1 MRDII
6 AEEPMEGEETPEESG
21 GKGPSTNPEIA
32 EKARDNLSRKKY
44 KSKLTNRDI
53 SFSTAY
59 NRGDDRAVSDFREE
73 YAKEL
78 EKDRE
83 DKKPSSKKKDPPS
96 SGGGLF
102 DGAGAPAPPADG
114 EPSEIGESP
123 SEIGESPSA
132 EEANPINPL
141 EGVKD
146 SDRKYLRE
154 KDPEVAMAKRGQ
166 FLSKSV
172 DAYFSLD
179 RAGRK
184 EAITNLEEAV
194 RLSKPNTEERL
205 LLQDRLAAAI
215 AAAIIA
221 GDDGISEK
229 ADPNLI
235 AFAQTSK
242 GSLRDKAVM
251 AIADSLSPNL
261 SRSRASL
268 IAFFNSLDYE
278 EWEEAVGGEDG
289 PFGDIIKTMD
299 PNFCPDHPDNGE
311 YGGQVVKDI
320 SVCPVNFDAQDRDDM
335 REHITQMM
343 VDGMTITKSEDS
355 SKDEDSPSGKSK
367 DKSKSR
373 KDTTP
378 DYLQALI
385 DGDDEKANR
394 NKMNQRVMNLYQKN
408 RDINDP
414 VLKAHIESM
423 RDAAEDGDIEAFE
436 RASVSLYPDEAITD
450 RQRLLTAK
458 VARRYFNKSF
468 IQGSKYLGRASIMRK
483 QSTVYVDYQTRAR
496 AFEIGMRVYP
506 FFGGKNDKAGVVRA
520 VDPAIGMVDVQF
532 PHGSSRYPVEELV
545 VDTSGDYEN
554 ISKDPNSVPG
564 GAGSLPVSSGSDK
577 RASRI
582 ASSHMKRQAI
592 YWAQRDRKYR
602 QKRTEAEPH
611 CPRCPDVPLRKTTYQ
626 RREGVSHKL
635 LCCTSCLFLI
645 HQDDL
650 I

>member
-1 MRDII
+1 MREII
-6 AEEPMEGEETPEESG
+6 AEEPMEGEEAPEESG
-21 GKGPSTNPEIA
+21 GKALSINPEIA
-32 EKARDNLSRKKY
+32 EKARSNLSRKKY
-44 KSKLTNRDI
+44 KSKLTDRQI

-78 EKDRE
+78 EKDRA
-83 DKKPSSKKKDPPS
+83 DKKPFSKKQDPSP
-96 SGGGLF
+96 SGGGIF
-102 DGAGAPAPPADG
+102 DG
-114 EPSEIGESP
+114 EESP
-123 SEIGESPSA
+123 ASSTEVSPTDEESSDIGDSPSS
-132 EEANPINPL
+132 EANPINPL

-146 SDRKYLRE
+146 SDRGYLRE
-154 KDPEVAMAKRGQ
+154 KDPEVAMAERGQ

-194 RLSKPNTEERL
+194 RQSKPNTEEKL
-205 LLQDRLAAAI
+205 LLKDRLAAAT

-221 GDDGISEK
+221 GDDGIPEK

-242 GSLRDKAVM
+242 GALRDNAIM

-261 SRSRASL
+261 SRNRQSQVS
-268 IAFFNSLDYE
+268 FFNSLDYDD
-278 EWEEAVGGEDG
+278 WKNAVGGEDG
-289 PFGDIIKTMD
+289 PFGEILKTMN

-311 YGGQVVKDI
+311 NGGQVVGDI
-320 SVCPVNFDAQDRDDM
+320 SACPVHFDEQDREDM
-335 REHITQMM
+335 RAHITQMM
-343 VDGMTITKSEDS
+343 VDGITITKSENS
-355 SKDEDSPSGKSK
+355 PKDGDSPSGESK

-385 DGDDEKANR
+385 DGDEEKAKR
-394 NKMNQRVMNLYQKN
+394 IKMNQRVMNLYEKN
-408 RDINDP
+408 RNTNDP
-414 VLKAHIESM
+414 VLKAHLESL
-423 RDAAEDGDIEAFE
+423 RDAAGDGDLEAFE
-436 RASVSLYPDEAITD
+436 RALVPILPDESLTD

-468 IQGSKYLGRASIMRK
+468 IQGRKYLGRASIMRK
-483 QSTVYVDYQTRAR
+483 QSTVYVDYQSRAR

-520 VDPAIGMVDVQF
+520 VYPAIGMVDVQF

-554 ISKDPNSVPG
+554 ISKDPDSVPG

-577 RASRI
+577 RAMRV

-602 QKRTEAEPH
+602 QKRTEAQPH
-611 CPRCPDVPLRKTTYQ
+611 CPRCPDTPLRKTTYQ
-626 RREGVSHKL
+626 RREGVSHRL
-635 LCCTSCLFLI
+635 LGCSTCLFLI

>member
-1 MRDII
+1 MREII

-21 GKGPSTNPEIA
+21 DKGLSINPEIA
-32 EKARDNLSRKKY
+32 EKVRDNLSRKKY
-44 KSKLTNRDI
+44 RSKLTDRDI

-59 NRGDDRAVSDFREE
+59 SRGDERAVSDFREE

-78 EKDRE
+78 EKDRA
-83 DKKPSSKKKDPPS
+83 DKKPSSKKKDPS
-96 SGGGLF
+96 QGGGGIF
-102 DGAGAPAPPADG
+102 DKGKAPASPTEG
-114 EPSEIGESP
+114 EPSDTGDSP
-123 SEIGESPSA
+123 SEGA
-132 EEANPINPL
+132 ANPINPL
-141 EGVKD
+141 EGVED
-146 SDRKYLRE
+146 SDREYLRE
-154 KDPEVAMAKRGQ
+154 EDPDVAAAARGK

-172 DAYFSLD
+172 DAYFKLD
-179 RAGRK
+179 RDGRK

-194 RLSKPNTEERL
+194 RQSKSNTEEKL
-205 LLQDRLAAAI
+205 LLKDRLASAV

-221 GDDGISEK
+221 GDDGIPEK

-242 GSLRDKAVM
+242 GSLRDKAIM

-261 SRSRASL
+261 SRNRQSQQSFLDSL
-268 IAFFNSLDYE
+268 NYE
-278 EWEEAVGGEDG
+278 EWKDAVGGEDG
-289 PFGDIIKTMD
+289 PFGDILATMN
-299 PNFCPDHPDNGE
+299 PNFCPEHPDNGE
-311 YGGQVVKDI
+311 NGGKIVNDI
-320 SVCPVNFDAQDRDDM
+320 SACPVHFDEEDREDM
-335 REHITQMM
+335 RAHITQMM
-343 VDGMTITKSEDS
+343 VDGITITKSDLSKDGDS
-355 SKDEDSPSGKSK
+355 STGKSK

-378 DYLQALI
+378 DYLQAVI
-385 DGDDEKANR
+385 DGDEEKATQI
-394 NKMNQRVMNLYQKN
+394 KMNQRVKNLYERHRN
-408 RDINDP
+408 TDDP
-414 VLKAHIESM
+414 VINAHLESM

-450 RQRLLTAK
+450 RQRLLTAM

-468 IQGSKYLGRASIMRK
+468 IQGRKYLGRASIMRK
-483 QSTVYVDYQTRAR
+483 QSTVYVDYQSRAR

-520 VDPAIGMVDVQF
+520 VYPAIGMVDVQF

-554 ISKDPNSVPG
+554 ISKDPDSVPG

-577 RASRI
+577 RAMRI

-611 CPRCPDVPLRKTTYQ
+611 CPRCPDTPLRKTTYQ
-626 RREGVSHKL
+626 RREGVSHRL
-635 LCCTSCLFLI
+635 LGCSTCLFLI

>member
-1 MRDII
+1 MREII
-6 AEEPMEGEETPEESG
+6 AEEPMEGEDAPEESG
-21 GKGPSTNPEIA
+21 GKSPSINPEIA

-44 KSKLTNRDI
+44 KSKLTDREI

-83 DKKPSSKKKDPPS
+83 DKKPSKRPSKKPSKKPSKSKKKAPS
-96 SGGGLF
+96 SETSDTG
-102 DGAGAPAPPADG
+102 DSSGAD
-114 EPSEIGESP
+114 
-123 SEIGESPSA
+123 
-132 EEANPINPL
+132 EANPINPL

-146 SDRKYLRE
+146 SDRSYLRE
-154 KDPEVAMAKRGQ
+154 KDPEVAMAERGQ

-172 DAYFSLD
+172 DAYSKLD
-179 RAGRK
+179 KDGRE
-184 EAITNLEEAV
+184 EAIGNLEEAI
-194 RLSKPNTEERL
+194 RLSSPNTEEKL
-205 LLQDRLAAAI
+205 LLKDRLAAAV
-215 AAAIIA
+215 AAAIIS
-221 GDDGISEK
+221 GDDGIQEK

-242 GSLRDKAVM
+242 GSLRDKAIM
-251 AIADSLSPNL
+251 AISDSFSPDL
-261 SRSRASL
+261 SRNRQSQS
-268 IAFFNSLDYE
+268 AFFNSLNYD
-278 EWEEAVGGEDG
+278 EWKDAVGGEDG
-289 PFGDIIKTMD
+289 PFGDIIKTMS
-299 PNFCPDHPDNGE
+299 PNFCPEHPNNGDNGGKE
-311 YGGQVVKDI
+311 VADI
-320 SVCPVNFDAQDRDDM
+320 STCPVHFSAEDREDM
-335 REHITQMM
+335 REHITAMM
-343 VDGMTITKSEDS
+343 VDGITITKSEDS
-355 SKDEDSPSGKSK
+355 PKDGDSSSGKSK

-385 DGDDEKANR
+385 DGDDEKAKR
-394 NKMNQRVMNLYQKN
+394 IKMNQRVMNLYQKN
-408 RDINDP
+408 RNEDDP
-414 VLKAHIESM
+414 VLKAHLESL
-423 RDAAEDGDIEAFE
+423 RDAAEDGDAEAFE
-436 RASVSLYPDEAITD
+436 RASVSIYPDGAITD

-458 VARRYFNKSF
+458 VATRYFNKSF
-468 IQGSKYLGRASIMRK
+468 IQGRKYLGRASIMRK
-483 QSTVYVDYQTRAR
+483 QSTVYVDYQSRAR

-520 VDPAIGMVDVQF
+520 VYPAIGMVDVQF

-554 ISKDPNSVPG
+554 ISKDPDSVPG
-564 GAGSLPVSSGSDK
+564 GAGSLPVSSGSDNMAK
-577 RASRI
+577 RI
-582 ASSHMKRQAI
+582 ASSHMNREAI

-602 QKRTEAEPH
+602 QKRTEAQPH

-635 LCCTSCLFLI
+635 LCCPSCLFLI